1 LVYHHA
7 AALGYTIEFHQAI
20 NGHKDYRMNTDARKG
35 RDPAPDP
42 EQWVELY
49 GNAMYRYALVRLS
62 DPETAQDIVQE
73 ALVAALGAYERFE
86 GKSSIKTWLIA
97 ILKRKIVDFYRRAKV
112 NQQVDNFDD
121 VTVGIERVFD
131 GTGHWAAVPNEWD
144 INPGKAYEQQEFIDI
159 LYRCIAKLPNRLAE
173 IFMLREFEEMSTGQ
187 IRRQLEITE
196 SNTWVMLYRARMQL
210 RKCLETNWLHDLQ

>member
-1 LVYHHA
+1 
-7 AALGYTIEFHQAI
+7 
-20 NGHKDYRMNTDARKG
+20 MNAEARNSKE
-35 RDPAPDP
+35 PAPSPDL
-42 EQWVELY
+42 WVDLY

-97 ILKRKIVDFYRRAKV
+97 ILKRKIVDFFRRTK
-112 NQQVDNFDD
+112 NYQQVDNFDD
-121 VTVGIERVFD
+121 VAAGIDQAFD
-131 GTGHWAAVPNEWD
+131 DTGHWSTAPNEWNV
-144 INPGKAYEQQEFIDI
+144 NPAKAYEQQEFIGI
-159 LYRCIAKLPNRLAE
+159 LYQCIAKLPNRLAE

-187 IRRQLEITE
+187 ICRQLEITE

-210 RKCLETNWLHDLQ
+210 RRCLETNWLHD